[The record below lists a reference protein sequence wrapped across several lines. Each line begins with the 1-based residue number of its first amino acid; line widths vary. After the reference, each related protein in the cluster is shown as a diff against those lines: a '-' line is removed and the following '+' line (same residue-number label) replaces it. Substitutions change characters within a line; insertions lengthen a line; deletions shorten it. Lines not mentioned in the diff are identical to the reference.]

1 MFSQLRAGAL
11 LKGVYVPYVRSSFC
25 RVELVYADQDIWAK
39 RELQTTVLKH
49 LQGLNFVSIIAGQE
63 PVRFWYARNRT
74 PQERAKIR
82 AILSV
87 QALCVRYLGEALL

>member
-25 RVELVYADQDIWAK
+25 RVDQDIWAK